1 MATWV
6 CAIERRERGG
16 VIERVRLIGPG
27 DRDATWQRTSEE
39 PDEAPRA
46 AAEWVRE
53 HVRKGRVRVVVDTD
67 GGVCSWLTVPGGEAH
82 VLEAMVRQATGSLG
96 EGGNEAA
103 APGVLAASVLGPDAA
118 IPGGATVQALA
129 EPDTQ
134 RDGTDD
140 DRRRKAVIAVP
151 DASVRLTLDAM
162 DQLGVDVAGVWTVW
176 DALSEAW
183 DPASRERGASDA
195 VATDFGVTAVV
206 LVEPHG
212 RLAWSWSRQ
221 GATIAAGAMRVGT
234 TGGGE
239 DPHEPVVRESNVGRL
254 ISEWLGWGAQLGAVP
269 RRVALLMPPAESGLS
284 AAAVGRQL
292 AAAWDD
298 VGVDVLGEEDPLG
311 RTLRAWR
318 ELDDEESADAGTL
331 HALSERPGRGHRGLY
346 RWAAAAVFTLAGIVG
361 VAAWQTWGSVGEAR
375 DTADDLRAER
385 LELIRATDQ
394 ALLLEPDPVGALLS
408 RVEQLR
414 RARAAP
420 PEVQSLWP
428 VLNELDTLT
437 LVLMGVPMELQSIEL
452 NQFNASLVGVVPDTE
467 SYEALREGLRSID
480 GNIEEW
486 TGSATDARGNAGA
499 LQASFT
505 GRWPIEVPQFERE
518 GTP

>member
-53 HVRKGRVRVVVDTD
+53 HGRKGRVRVVVDTD

-118 IPGGATVQALA
+118 LPGGATVQALA
-129 EPDTQ
+129 EPDAQ
-134 RDGTDD
+134 RAGTDD

-254 ISEWLGWGAQLGAVP
+254 ISEWRGGGAQRGAVP
-269 RRVALLMPPAESGLS
+269 RRG
-284 AAAVGRQL
+284 
-292 AAAWDD
+292 
-298 VGVDVLGEEDPLG
+298 
-311 RTLRAWR
+311 
-318 ELDDEESADAGTL
+318 DDEA
-331 HALSERPGRGHRGLY
+331 
-346 RWAAAAVFTLAGIVG
+346 
-361 VAAWQTWGSVGEAR
+361 
-375 DTADDLRAER
+375 
-385 LELIRATDQ
+385 
-394 ALLLEPDPVGALLS
+394 
-408 RVEQLR
+408 
-414 RARAAP
+414 
-420 PEVQSLWP
+420 
-428 VLNELDTLT
+428 
-437 LVLMGVPMELQSIEL
+437 
-452 NQFNASLVGVVPDTE
+452 
-467 SYEALREGLRSID
+467 
-480 GNIEEW
+480 
-486 TGSATDARGNAGA
+486 
-499 LQASFT
+499 
-505 GRWPIEVPQFERE
+505 
-518 GTP
+518 